1 MELTD
6 RQKQILRAIVDI
18 YVSTAEPVGSKAI
31 AALPDVSCSSATIRN
46 EMAELTQ
53 MGLLEQ
59 PHTSAGRVPSPA
71 GYRLYIDEL
80 MQDYRLSLDET
91 KSLNEALELKSQE
104 FDKMMSQVGKL
115 VSKMT
120 NLPAY
125 TVATRRNE
133 AVAKHFDLIQA
144 GPGSIILVLMLSG
157 DVVKNKLVKLPVR
170 VTEADLKLLAAVL
183 NTSLTD
189 LTAEE
194 ITGELLDKIT
204 RSAGPASPLAPL
216 VMDFTLECLRQ
227 QHGDVHLTGQM
238 RLLGQPE
245 YKDAAGKA
253 QELFAP
259 QVAEPAVGHRF
270 RRGQQHVPA
279 AFPGPQIV
287 LVADG
292 AAPFPALLHPAVNRC
307 GVYIL
312 IAHGLNS
319 DLDAGSRTGT
329 HRRSPDCCGPR
340 CARYPHSAS
349 RIFSSPCPSGDCW
362 DRGGIRSGW
371 RPPDRKRS
379 RSAWPEPPR

>member
-31 AALPDVSCSSATIRN
+31 AALPDVCYSSATIRN
-46 EMAELTQ
+46 EMADLTQ

-59 PHTSAGRVPSPA
+59 PHTSAGRIPSPA

-120 NLPAY
+120 DLPAY

-133 AVAKHFDLIQA
+133 AVTKHFDLIMA
-144 GPGSIILVLMLSG
+144 GPGSIILVLMLS
-157 DVVKNKLVKLPVR
+157 DDQVRNKLIKLPVA

-183 NTSLTD
+183 NASMTD
-189 LTAEE
+189 LTAEQ
-194 ITGELLDKIT
+194 INAELLEKIT
-204 RSAGPASPLAPL
+204 RTAGAASTLVPL
-216 VMDFTLECLRQ
+216 VIDFTLECLRQ

-245 YKDAAGKA
+245 YKDAAEKA
-253 QELFAP
+253 QEVFETLD
-259 QVAEPAVGHRF
+259 EDMISNLPAVLPKDGPVQFLVGPENVAKELKDTSVVMMRF
-270 RRGQQHVPA
+270 DIGEGMQGTIGVV
-279 AFPGPQIV
+279 GPTRMDYAKITAKLGYFAENLGKMFQKG
-287 LVADG
+287 G
-292 AAPFPALLHPAVNRC
+292 AATQPALTD
-307 GVYIL
+307 GT
-312 IAHGLNS
+312 
-319 DLDAGSRTGT
+319 DASN
-329 HRRSPDCCGPR
+329 
-340 CARYPHSAS
+340 
-349 RIFSSPCPSGDCW
+349 
-362 DRGGIRSGW
+362 
-371 RPPDRKRS
+371 K
-379 RSAWPEPPR
+379 

>member
-31 AALPDVSCSSATIRN
+31 AALPDVKCSSATIRN

-71 GYRLYIDEL
+71 GYRLYIDQL
-80 MQDYRLSLDET
+80 MTDYRLSLDET
-91 KSLNEALELKSQE
+91 RSLNEALELKSQE
-104 FDKMMSQVGKL
+104 FDKMMSQLGKM

-120 NLPAY
+120 DLPAY
-125 TVATRRNE
+125 TVATRRSG
-133 AVAKHFDLIQA
+133 AVAKHFDLLMT

-157 DVVKNKLVKLPVR
+157 DVVKNKLIKLPVS
-170 VTEADLKLLAAVL
+170 VTEPELKLLSAVL

-189 LTAEE
+189 LTAQE
-194 ITGELLDKIT
+194 ITGELLEKIS
-204 RSAGPASPLAPL
+204 RSAGAAGPLVPL

-253 QELFAP
+253 QEVFETLD
-259 QVAEPAVGHRF
+259 EELISNLPAVLPKDGPVQFLVGPENVAKELKDTSVVMMRF
-270 RRGQQHVPA
+270 DIGEGMQGTIGVVGPTRMDYAKITAKLGYFAENLGRMFQKGGAAAQPPA
-279 AFPGPQIV
+279 LP
-287 LVADG
+287 DG
-292 AAPFPALLHPAVNRC
+292 AEQIEN
-307 GVYIL
+307 
-312 IAHGLNS
+312 
-319 DLDAGSRTGT
+319 
-329 HRRSPDCCGPR
+329 
-340 CARYPHSAS
+340 
-349 RIFSSPCPSGDCW
+349 
-362 DRGGIRSGW
+362 
-371 RPPDRKRS
+371 
-379 RSAWPEPPR
+379 

>member
-1 MELTD
+1 MELSD

-31 AALPDVSCSSATIRN
+31 AALPDVNYSSATIRN
-46 EMAELTQ
+46 EMVELTQ

-80 MQDYRLSLDET
+80 MTDYRLSLDET

-125 TVATRRNE
+125 TLATRQSE
-133 AVAKHFDLIQA
+133 AVARHFDLVMA

-170 VTEADLKLLAAVL
+170 VTEPDLKLLAAVL
-183 NTSLTD
+183 NASLTE
-189 LTAEE
+189 LTAEQ
-194 ITGELLDKIT
+194 ITGELLEKIT
-204 RSAGPASPLAPL
+204 RSAGPASPLVPL

-253 QELFAP
+253 QEVFETLD
-259 QVAEPAVGHRF
+259 EELISNLPAVLPKDGPIQFLVGPENVAKELKDTSVVMMRF
-270 RRGQQHVPA
+270 DIGEGMQGTIGVVGPTRMDYAKITAKLGYFAENLGRMFQKGGTPVP
-279 AFPGPQIV
+279 P
-287 LVADG
+287 
-292 AAPFPALLHPAVNRC
+292 PAL
-307 GVYIL
+307 
-312 IAHGLNS
+312 
-319 DLDAGSRTGT
+319 
-329 HRRSPDCCGPR
+329 PDGM
-340 CARYPHSAS
+340 
-349 RIFSSPCPSGDCW
+349 
-362 DRGGIRSGW
+362 
-371 RPPDRKRS
+371 KN
-379 RSAWPEPPR
+379 EK

>member
-31 AALPDVSCSSATIRN
+31 AALPDVCYSSATIRN
-46 EMAELTQ
+46 EMADLTQ

-59 PHTSAGRVPSPA
+59 PHTSAGRIPSPA

-120 NLPAY
+120 DLPAY

-133 AVAKHFDLIQA
+133 AVTKHFDLIMA
-144 GPGSIILVLMLSG
+144 GPGSIILVLMLS
-157 DVVKNKLVKLPVR
+157 DDQVRNKLIKLPVA

-183 NTSLTD
+183 NASMTD
-189 LTAEE
+189 LTAEQ
-194 ITGELLDKIT
+194 INAELLEKIT
-204 RSAGPASPLAPL
+204 RTAGAASALVPL
-216 VMDFTLECLRQ
+216 VIDFTLECLRQ

-245 YKDAAGKA
+245 YKDAAEKA
-253 QELFAP
+253 QEVFETLD
-259 QVAEPAVGHRF
+259 EDMISNLPAVLPKDGPVQFLVGPENVAKELKDTSVVMMRF
-270 RRGQQHVPA
+270 DIGEGMQGTIGVV
-279 AFPGPQIV
+279 GPTRMDYAKITAKLGYFAENLGKMFQKG
-287 LVADG
+287 G
-292 AAPFPALLHPAVNRC
+292 AATQPALTD
-307 GVYIL
+307 GT
-312 IAHGLNS
+312 
-319 DLDAGSRTGT
+319 DASN
-329 HRRSPDCCGPR
+329 
-340 CARYPHSAS
+340 
-349 RIFSSPCPSGDCW
+349 
-362 DRGGIRSGW
+362 
-371 RPPDRKRS
+371 K
-379 RSAWPEPPR
+379 

>member
-1 MELTD
+1 MELSD

-31 AALPDVSCSSATIRN
+31 AALPDVNYSSATIRN
-46 EMAELTQ
+46 EMVELTQ

-80 MQDYRLSLDET
+80 MTDYRLSLDET

-125 TVATRRNE
+125 TLATRQSE
-133 AVAKHFDLIQA
+133 AVARHFDLVMA

-170 VTEADLKLLAAVL
+170 VTEPDLKLLAAVL
-183 NTSLTD
+183 NASLTD
-189 LTAEE
+189 LTAEQ
-194 ITGELLDKIT
+194 ITGELLEKIT
-204 RSAGPASPLAPL
+204 RSAGPASPLVPL

-245 YKDAAGKA
+245 YKDAASKA
-253 QELFAP
+253 QEVFETLD
-259 QVAEPAVGHRF
+259 EELISNLPAVLPKDGPIQFLVGPENVAKELKDTSVVMMRF
-270 RRGQQHVPA
+270 DIGEGMQGTIGVVGPTRMDYAKITAKLGYFAENLGRMFQKGGTPVP
-279 AFPGPQIV
+279 P
-287 LVADG
+287 
-292 AAPFPALLHPAVNRC
+292 PAL
-307 GVYIL
+307 
-312 IAHGLNS
+312 
-319 DLDAGSRTGT
+319 
-329 HRRSPDCCGPR
+329 PDGM
-340 CARYPHSAS
+340 
-349 RIFSSPCPSGDCW
+349 
-362 DRGGIRSGW
+362 
-371 RPPDRKRS
+371 KN
-379 RSAWPEPPR
+379 EE

>member
-1 MELTD
+1 MDLTE

-31 AALPDVSCSSATIRN
+31 AALPDMKFSSATIRN

-53 MGLLEQ
+53 LGLLEQ

-91 KSLNEALELKSQE
+91 RTLNEALELKSQE

-120 NLPAY
+120 DLPAY
-125 TVATRRNE
+125 TVATRRSE
-133 AVAKHFDLIQA
+133 AVAKHFDLVMA

-157 DVVKNKLVKLPVR
+157 EVVKNKLIKLPVK
-170 VTEADLKLLAAVL
+170 VSEPDLKLLAAVL
-183 NTSLTD
+183 NAGLTD

-194 ITGELLDKIT
+194 ITGELLEKIT
-204 RSAGPASPLAPL
+204 RSAGAASPLVPL
-216 VMDFTLECLRQ
+216 VMDFTLACLRE

-253 QELFAP
+253 QEVFETLD
-259 QVAEPAVGHRF
+259 EELISNLPAVLPKDGPIQFLVGPENVAKELKDTSVVMMRF
-270 RRGQQHVPA
+270 DIGEGMQGTIGVVGPTRMDYAKITAKLGYFAENLGRMFQKGGQPTM
-279 AFPGPQIV
+279 P
-287 LVADG
+287 
-292 AAPFPALLHPAVNRC
+292 PAL
-307 GVYIL
+307 
-312 IAHGLNS
+312 
-319 DLDAGSRTGT
+319 
-329 HRRSPDCCGPR
+329 
-340 CARYPHSAS
+340 
-349 RIFSSPCPSGDCW
+349 
-362 DRGGIRSGW
+362 
-371 RPPDRKRS
+371 
-379 RSAWPEPPR
+379 PEGENDK

>member
-1 MELTD
+1 MELTP

-18 YVSTAEPVGSKAI
+18 YVSTAEPVGSKSI
-31 AALPDVSCSSATIRN
+31 AALPDVSFSAATIRN

-59 PHTSAGRVPSPA
+59 PHTSAGRIPSPA
-71 GYRLYIDEL
+71 GYRFYIDEL
-80 MQDYRLSLDET
+80 MQDYRLSIDET

-104 FDKMMSQVGKL
+104 FDEMMSQVGKL

-125 TVATRRNE
+125 AMASRQGQ
-133 AVAKHFDLIQA
+133 AVVKHFELVQA

-253 QELFAP
+253 QEVFETLD
-259 QVAEPAVGHRF
+259 EELISNLPAVLPKDGPVQFLVGPENVAKELKDTSVVMMRF
-270 RRGQQHVPA
+270 DIGEGMQGTIGVVGPTRMDYAKITAKLGYFAENLGRMFQKGGTPVP
-279 AFPGPQIV
+279 P
-287 LVADG
+287 
-292 AAPFPALLHPAVNRC
+292 PAL
-307 GVYIL
+307 
-312 IAHGLNS
+312 
-319 DLDAGSRTGT
+319 
-329 HRRSPDCCGPR
+329 PDGM
-340 CARYPHSAS
+340 
-349 RIFSSPCPSGDCW
+349 
-362 DRGGIRSGW
+362 
-371 RPPDRKRS
+371 KN
-379 RSAWPEPPR
+379 EE

>member
-31 AALPDVSCSSATIRN
+31 AALPDVNFSSATIRN

-104 FDKMMSQVGKL
+104 FDQMMSQVGKL

-120 NLPAY
+120 DLPAY
-125 TVATRRNE
+125 AMATRQSG
-133 AVAKHFDLIQA
+133 AVAKHFDLLMT
-144 GPGSIILVLMLSG
+144 GPGSIILVLSG
-157 DVVKNKLVKLPVR
+157 DVVKNKLIKLPVS
-170 VTEADLKLLAAVL
+170 VTEAELKLLAAVL
-183 NTSLTD
+183 NASLTD
-189 LTAEE
+189 LPAEQ
-194 ITGELLDKIT
+194 ITGELLEKIS
-204 RSAGPASPLAPL
+204 RSAGAASPLVPL

-245 YKDAAGKA
+245 YRDAAEKA
-253 QELFAP
+253 QEVFETLD
-259 QVAEPAVGHRF
+259 EEMISKLPAVLPKDGPVQFLVGPEIVARELKDTSVVMMRF
-270 RRGQQHVPA
+270 DIGEGMQGTIGVVGPTRMDYAKITAKLGYFAENLGRMFQKGGQPVP
-279 AFPGPQIV
+279 
-287 LVADG
+287 
-292 AAPFPALLHPAVNRC
+292 PALPGEV
-307 GVYIL
+307 
-312 IAHGLNS
+312 
-319 DLDAGSRTGT
+319 
-329 HRRSPDCCGPR
+329 PDEG
-340 CARYPHSAS
+340 
-349 RIFSSPCPSGDCW
+349 
-362 DRGGIRSGW
+362 
-371 RPPDRKRS
+371 
-379 RSAWPEPPR
+379 

>member
-31 AALPDVSCSSATIRN
+31 AALPDVSYSSATIRN

-71 GYRLYIDEL
+71 GYRLYIDQL

-91 KSLNEALELKSQE
+91 RSLNEALELKSQE
-104 FDKMMSQVGKL
+104 FDKMMSQVGKM

-125 TVATRRNE
+125 TVATRQSG
-133 AVAKHFDLIQA
+133 AVAKHFDLIMT

-157 DVVKNKLVKLPVR
+157 DEVKNKLVKLPVS
-170 VTEADLKLLAAVL
+170 VTEQELKLLSAVL
-183 NTSLTD
+183 NASLSD

-194 ITGELLDKIT
+194 ITGELLEKIT
-204 RSAGPASPLAPL
+204 RSAGAAGPLVPL

-245 YKDAAGKA
+245 YKDAAKA
-253 QELFAP
+253 QEVFETLD
-259 QVAEPAVGHRF
+259 EELISNLPAVLPKDGPVQFLVGPENVAKELKDTSVVMMRF
-270 RRGQQHVPA
+270 DIGEGMQGTIGVV
-279 AFPGPQIV
+279 GPTRMDYAKITAKLGYFAENLGRMFQKGG
-287 LVADG
+287 G
-292 AAPFPALLHPAVNRC
+292 AAIPPAL
-307 GVYIL
+307 
-312 IAHGLNS
+312 
-319 DLDAGSRTGT
+319 
-329 HRRSPDCCGPR
+329 PDGE
-340 CARYPHSAS
+340 SN
-349 RIFSSPCPSGDCW
+349 
-362 DRGGIRSGW
+362 
-371 RPPDRKRS
+371 K
-379 RSAWPEPPR
+379 